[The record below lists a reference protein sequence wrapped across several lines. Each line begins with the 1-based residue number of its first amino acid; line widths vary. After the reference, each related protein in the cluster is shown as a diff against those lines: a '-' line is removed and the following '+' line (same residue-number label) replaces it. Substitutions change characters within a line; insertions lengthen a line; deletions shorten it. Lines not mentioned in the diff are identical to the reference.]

1 MFQLLNCERNGKFL
15 IFDAGVMS
23 RHFLLVFAAMIHRG
37 RVGLRPCMTV
47 IAPFRNKRAPIR
59 AVVLLLKGEDIQTC
73 QDAPIRLFFVT
84 SFCVISLTINIS
96 GT

>member
-1 MFQLLNCERNGKFL
+1 M
-15 IFDAGVMS
+15 FDAGVMS

-59 AVVLLLKGEDIQTC
+59 VVILMLKGEDIQTYVVSMLSFVC
-73 QDAPIRLFFVT
+73 FFVT